1 MRLMNEKR
9 LITVEEMTKI
19 ISLPGY
25 TIRRLIQRG
34 VIPAYRPTGKAYLMD
49 PTEVIEAIK
58 NHG

>member
-1 MRLMNEKR
+1 MNEKK

-34 VIPAYRPTGKAYLMD
+34 VIPAYRPSGKAYLLD
-49 PTEVIEAIK
+49 PAEVIQAIK
-58 NHG
+58 NNG

>member
-1 MRLMNEKR
+1 MNEKR